1 MWQVSGEA
9 YFALAMGMTAIA
21 RTPVLPAAT
30 PEGTLSARRG
40 SSIPALAALQ
50 CFTGA
55 TAEKLT
61 LQEPLSG

>member
-1 MWQVSGEA
+1 
-9 YFALAMGMTAIA
+9 MTAMV
-21 RTPVLPAAT
+21 RTAVVPEAAVV
-30 PEGTLSARRG
+30 GALSARRG

-50 CFTGA
+50 RLTGA